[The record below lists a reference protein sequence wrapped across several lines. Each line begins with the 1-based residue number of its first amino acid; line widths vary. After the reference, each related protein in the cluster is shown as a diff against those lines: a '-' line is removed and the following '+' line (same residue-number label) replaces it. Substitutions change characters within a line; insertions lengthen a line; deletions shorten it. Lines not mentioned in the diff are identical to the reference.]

1 MKKFLVLYIFVL
13 FLLLNIAYAQKD
25 LNKVQLQT
33 PVHQTLVKD
42 AYDLLLLQH
51 SEIQNT
57 IINNYVGTNQTGG
70 PWTEKK
76 IVTGAYREDLEEI
89 VYNYNFSIF
98 TETLTHFW
106 QADPEDGGGD
116 LSTITIDEIENAYQ
130 KARVYI
136 YGIDAW
142 GNDRIFINQFLN
154 SNIPGWYLTY
164 DNIFSF
170 FLTGKY
176 YVNGYYDLSSH
187 FVNTKLGPYYM
198 SESSRNTYVWEILGR
213 AAHLLGDMGVPA
225 HAHNDLHIEADGYED
240 GYMGNSI
247 AQTYNE
253 NMALSDGG
261 LLKVNN
267 KNDPLRYLFYTVNQ
281 IADFF
286 DSDGA
291 AFGSADYGDNDYNPN
306 YSGDYYSELNSTM
319 QSLGQPNRYNDYPK
333 VARSSYIM
341 SMRAI
346 AGLLYWFAGETGLIF
361 ETHGILSYNNTW
373 KNITLTDNVTVPQG
387 IKLKIISTGNVNLNG
402 HSVTSTGGTITV
414 EDGATGN
421 FVMLKTGSVIK
432 GLYTPQVA
440 INASISGQTI
450 EFLPNTTYNE
460 NISIINKSSRT
471 ISGGLSII
479 NGTVTLNNA
488 DYSSINNVKI
498 KNKITITNSDN
509 VYLNIRSEH
518 PNCYVEA
525 VNSDIYF
532 YDPYFFQTQAKAFY
546 GHDNGHSEFFKGSFK
561 YKTSQGVYLNFWSTA
576 DFTESIFCSNIF
588 DINATGMCYAW
599 INNYGYFSSSQYRS
613 TVTSTVSVSPYQ
625 WYYCGSTAMA
635 KTSTNS
641 VGDVNNT
648 YSINEDSD
656 KSEYEAAMNDYRTIK
671 TLLRDDREK
680 EISQDPNK
688 YKTDYNRTID
698 AFKNVVEKYPSS
710 NEAILSLDR
719 IGACY
724 RALGEYENL
733 SNYNSS
739 MAKNNT
745 LRPHALNIEKHSLVK
760 QGKYKEAIELSDQ
773 IISEF
778 PKHDLAVELLYSK
791 GLIYNYY
798 LNDTEKAAEM
808 FKEVIA
814 KYPNEM
820 TAESAREA
828 LDNLGKTFDEREQI
842 LADEKTNFA
851 VENYPNPFNPSTTIS
866 YSLPSD
872 ANVKVVIYDIMGRII
887 KTLTSETQTSGN
899 HQVVWDGTNLNG
911 ARVSSG
917 IYLYRFEA
925 TSLKD
930 NNHFEKSNK
939 LMLLK

>member
-1 MKKFLVLYIFVL
+1 MKNLLAITFLILSSVYTTYGANISIKLVFVSSFSNSFQSGEEWEDVDENDVKNYIISRVSADYSPFGISVSTSTGNL
-13 FLLLNIAYAQKD
+13 IAYIGRIGSGYGLAVSGIGSYITGSAVAEIYSNSFAADSEWQGNNATISRIGETIASTTSHEIGHLINLYHSYMFD
-25 LNKVQLQT
+25 SFDPTITGALNASYQPQEPEYLPSSCTSDPNRYKHLMAT
-33 PVHQTLVKD
+33 RSFITLEQR
-42 AYDLLLLQH
+42 ATINRYFSANSNQ
-51 SEIQNT
+51 
-57 IINNYVGTNQTGG
+57 IINFAKYGGYTVTRNMTWGINNSNFFQENNISINSNNTLIIATGNYTHNINNKWINGGKIIKEGT
-70 PWTEKK
+70 
-76 IVTGAYREDLEEI
+76 VTGYTHYSVSGSD
-89 VYNYNFSIF
+89 YKGFFPSSTSIQQIINWASSGWDIYLGSG
-98 TETLTHFW
+98 TYSENLDMK
-106 QADPEDGGGD
+106 ANVDVNGYPSLPVING
-116 LSTITIDEIENAYQ
+116 TITINNDDNV
-130 KARVYI
+130 RVEY
-136 YGIDAW
+136 
-142 GNDRIFINQFLN
+142 
-154 SNIPGWYLTY
+154 
-164 DNIFSF
+164 
-170 FLTGKY
+170 
-176 YVNGYYDLSSH
+176 
-187 FVNTKLGPYYM
+187 
-198 SESSRNTYVWEILGR
+198 
-213 AAHLLGDMGVPA
+213 
-225 HAHNDLHIEADGYED
+225 
-240 GYMGNSI
+240 
-247 AQTYNE
+247 
-253 NMALSDGG
+253 
-261 LLKVNN
+261 LKV
-267 KNDPLRYLFYTVNQ
+267 
-281 IADFF
+281 
-286 DSDGA
+286 
-291 AFGSADYGDNDYNPN
+291 
-306 YSGDYYSELNSTM
+306 
-319 QSLGQPNRYNDYPK
+319 
-333 VARSSYIM
+333 
-341 SMRAI
+341 
-346 AGLLYWFAGETGLIF
+346 
-361 ETHGILSYNNTW
+361 
-373 KNITLTDNVTVPQG
+373 
-387 IKLKIISTGNVNLNG
+387 
-402 HSVTSTGGTITV
+402 
-414 EDGATGN
+414 
-421 FVMLKTGSVIK
+421 
-432 GLYTPQVA
+432 
-440 INASISGQTI
+440 
-450 EFLPNTTYNE
+450 
-460 NISIINKSSRT
+460 
-471 ISGGLSII
+471 
-479 NGTVTLNNA
+479 
-488 DYSSINNVKI
+488 

-509 VYLNIRSEH
+509 VYLNIRSDH
-518 PNCYVEA
+518 PYCYVEA

-532 YDPYFFQTQAKAFY
+532 YDPYFFQTQSKAFY
-546 GHDNGHSEFFKGSFK
+546 GHDNGHAEFFKGSFNN
-561 YKTSQGVYLNFWSTA
+561 KTSQGVYLHYWATA
-576 DFTESIFCSNIF
+576 DFTESIFCSNAF

-851 VENYPNPFNPSTTIS
+851 VENYP
-866 YSLPSD
+866 
-872 ANVKVVIYDIMGRII
+872 
-887 KTLTSETQTSGN
+887 
-899 HQVVWDGTNLNG
+899 
-911 ARVSSG
+911 
-917 IYLYRFEA
+917 
-925 TSLKD
+925 
-930 NNHFEKSNK
+930 
-939 LMLLK
+939 